1 MKGWYNMSI
10 KELRIKA
17 LERFNEKYIHN
28 MEKATNFSN
37 RFYRLCGLSE
47 RLFYMNNDAE
57 IYNRRKRWIEEEE
70 KKEDRAIQRLKN
82 ELKQYGLTI
91 YYFGYL
97 PTITELDNGKPNGT
111 EALAR
116 WFYN

>member
-1 MKGWYNMSI
+1 MSMTI

-17 LERFNEKYIHN
+17 LERFNEKYIN
-28 MEKATNFSN
+28 DMEKATNFAN

-47 RLFYMNNDAE
+47 RLFYMNNDAT
-57 IYNRRKRWIEEEE
+57 IYSRRKRWIEELEE
-70 KKEDRAIQRLKN
+70 KEDRMINRLKE
-82 ELKQYGLTI
+82 ELKQYGLTV

-116 WFYN
+116 WFYNR